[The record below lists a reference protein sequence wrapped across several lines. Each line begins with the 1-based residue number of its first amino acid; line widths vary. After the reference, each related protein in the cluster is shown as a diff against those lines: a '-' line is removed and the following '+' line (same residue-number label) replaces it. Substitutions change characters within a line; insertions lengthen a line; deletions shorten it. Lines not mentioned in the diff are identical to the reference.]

1 MELAR
6 DVCPDEETL
15 LAFIQGHLRSE
26 RRSSI
31 ETHLVNCAICAD
43 LATWTA
49 DVVVPAPAT
58 DGHES
63 QLTPGARVG
72 RYQVLAAIGRGGM
85 GEVYAAYHPDLDRR
99 IALKV
104 VYGSGAADPAR
115 QAQLL
120 DEARIIARLDHPNI
134 VTVHDAGVV
143 GERVY
148 VAMEFVDGQTVTGW
162 LAERER
168 TLPEILDAFLAAGRG
183 LAAAHEA
190 KVVHRDF
197 KPQNVMIGRDGRV
210 RVMDFG
216 LARPLRDLLPVGGG
230 ARDASPAYPTT
241 STTIGA
247 FIGTPAYVAPEQ
259 LAGGSVDVRAD
270 QYSFCV
276 ALHEALY
283 GVRPGARQ
291 APSSTPPPPKPRN
304 VPPWLRSIVQ
314 RGTEPDRERRFQS
327 VQALLTAIERG
338 RTRRRRRFLAVA
350 IATVA
355 LLIGLGGW
363 RAAGARRFA
372 CTPPAGR
379 IASAWPVVEA
389 AGSRR
394 ASLHRMFLASGLAD
408 SAKVWSRLASVLDDH
423 LAQWTSMYR
432 DACEATHVR
441 GEQSA
446 EVLDLRM
453 TCLAENLDEVRAF
466 TDALATADRAGLNRA
481 VATANSLS
489 PVRQCA
495 DVKNLRLQVPLPSD
509 PNIRAEVEHLQE
521 EIKTAEALR
530 VFGYSA
536 KAEQELTVILSE
548 ARRVQYRPVIAQAL
562 LRLGM
567 TKCTLYKVS
576 EADAVLREAILVAE
590 TAHDD
595 LTAAISA
602 DALGYATGTAGR
614 YDDANWFFSL
624 ATAVLDRSHAQ
635 DSLAAAWL
643 LNDQGGLANM
653 RGDLAHG
660 EAFARRAVELKKKLL
675 GDAHPDVAIS
685 LGVLET
691 ALIEMD
697 RWDEATAA
705 NRVAMS
711 ILEKSEEQSTN
722 MVFVLF
728 DRVEILIHQGRLDEA
743 GADLQRLRQL
753 EVAVSVEHSLLHAQT
768 LMGEG
773 ELALARHDPAG
784 AVAPLESAQD
794 ILIRNG
800 EQSSIEAAVLKSFL
814 ARAFARPGGDRSLA
828 ASLADQSCAAFA
840 RWGYV
845 MRERQLLEWFHASP
859 FDPQDRESGCAE
871 LRRRLHAMRL

>member
-1 MELAR
+1 M
-6 DVCPDEETL
+6 
-15 LAFIQGHLRSE
+15 LAFIHGHLRSE
-26 RRSSI
+26 RRSLI
-31 ETHLVNCAICAD
+31 ETHLVNCAACAD

-49 DVVVPAPAT
+49 DVVAAAPAT
-58 DGHES
+58 DGDGS
-63 QLTPGARVG
+63 QLAPGARVG
-72 RYQVLAAIGRGGM
+72 RYQILGAIGRGGM

-104 VYGSGAADPAR
+104 VYGSGAADPTR

-148 VAMEFVDGQTVTGW
+148 VAMEFVDGQTVTAW
-162 LAERER
+162 LTERKR

-216 LARPLRDLLPVGGG
+216 IARPLRDLLQVGDG
-230 ARDASPAYPTT
+230 ALGPSPAYPTT

-247 FIGTPAYVAPEQ
+247 FVGTPAYVAPEQ

-283 GVRPGARQ
+283 GERPGARQ
-291 APSSTPPPPKPRN
+291 SPFSTPPARKPRN

-314 RGTEPDRERRFQS
+314 RGTEPDRARRFDS
-327 VQALLTAIERG
+327 MQALLTAIERG
-338 RTRRRRRFLAVA
+338 RTRRRRRLLAAA
-350 IATVA
+350 IATA
-355 LLIGLGGW
+355 TLLIGLGGW
-363 RAAGARRFA
+363 RASGARRFA

-379 IASAWPVVEA
+379 IAAAWPAGEA
-389 AGSRR
+389 TGSRR
-394 ASLHRMFLASGLAD
+394 ASLHRMFLGSGLAD
-408 SAKVWSRLASVLDDH
+408 PAKVWSRLASVLDDH

-432 DACEATHVR
+432 DACEATHIR

-453 TCLAENLDEVRAF
+453 TCLAESLDEVRAF
-466 TDALATADRAGLNRA
+466 TDALATADTSGLNRA

-495 DVKNLRLQVPLPSD
+495 DVKNLRLRVPLPSD
-509 PNIRAEVEHLQE
+509 PKMRAQVEHLQE
-521 EIKTAEALR
+521 DLQTAEALR
-530 VFGYSA
+530 VFGYTA
-536 KAEQELTVILSE
+536 KAEQQLTIILPE
-548 ARRVQYRPVIAQAL
+548 ARGVQYRPVIAQAL

-567 TKCTLYKVS
+567 TKCALFKLS

-595 LTAAISA
+595 LTAAMSA
-602 DALGYATGTAGR
+602 DALGYATTHEGR
-614 YDDANWFFSL
+614 YDDASWFFSL

-635 DSLAAAWL
+635 DSLAAAWI
-643 LNDQGGLANM
+643 LNDQAGLANA

-660 EAFARRAVELKKKLL
+660 EAYSRRAVELKRKLL
-675 GDAHPDVAIS
+675 GDDHPDVAIS
-685 LGVLET
+685 LGVLTT
-691 ALIEMD
+691 ALLETD
-697 RWDEATAA
+697 RWDEADAV
-705 NRVAMS
+705 NRTAMS
-711 ILEKSEEQSTN
+711 IVEKNDAQSMN

-728 DRVEILIHQGRLDEA
+728 DRAEILIREERLDEA
-743 GADLQRLRQL
+743 AADLRQLRQL
-753 EVAVSVEHSLLHAQT
+753 EVTVSVGHSILYAQT

-773 ELALARHDPAG
+773 ELALARHDPAA
-784 AVAPLESAQD
+784 AVAPLESAQE
-794 ILIRNG
+794 ILVRDG
-800 EQSSIEAAVLKSFL
+800 EQGSMEGAILNSLL
-814 ARAFARPGGDRSLA
+814 AGALARPGGDHARA
-828 ASLADQSCAAFA
+828 ATLADRACAAFA
-840 RWGYV
+840 QSGYM
-845 MRERQLLEWFHASP
+845 MRERQLLELFHASP
-859 FDPQDRESGCAE
+859 FDPKDLEAGCAD
-871 LRRRLHAMRL
+871 LRRKIRAIRL